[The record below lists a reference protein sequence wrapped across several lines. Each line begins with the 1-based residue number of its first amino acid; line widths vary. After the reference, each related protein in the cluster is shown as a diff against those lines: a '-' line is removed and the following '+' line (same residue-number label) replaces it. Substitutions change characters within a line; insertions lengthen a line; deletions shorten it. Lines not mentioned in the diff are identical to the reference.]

1 MAKLYT
7 EMKTATPNFP
17 ARRIHYLPEQRRVA
31 LGLQGQHTPTGVR
44 ESRARDLGVAHNAP
58 AADNAEESN
67 ELYLEENCDRA
78 LGMQRR
84 KGALLSA
91 WQDEEDHKLREL
103 MRTKE
108 RAQPTPTPPSGSL

>member
-7 EMKTATPNFP
+7 EIKTATPNFP
-17 ARRIHYLPEQRRVA
+17 ARRTHNLPEQRRVA

-67 ELYLEENCDRA
+67 ELYLEENFDRA
-78 LGMQRR
+78 LGMHRR

-91 WQDEEDHKLREL
+91 WQDEDGDWIETGLHIFFG
-103 MRTKE
+103 
-108 RAQPTPTPPSGSL
+108 ACGYIGIQPCA